1 MRSVN
6 KEILITLQRFCSQ
19 KPAKSSKK
27 SINGFQDL
35 KKKKALTPEKHTFL
49 FQIFVKI
56 KFWSTHKKII
66 SFLSL
71 ENHIFI
77 DMLMDPSFKSQ

>member
-1 MRSVN
+1 MWLVN

-19 KPAKSSKK
+19 KPAKSSEK
-27 SINGFQDL
+27 SIRISGF

-56 KFWSTHKKII
+56 KFWGTHKKIT